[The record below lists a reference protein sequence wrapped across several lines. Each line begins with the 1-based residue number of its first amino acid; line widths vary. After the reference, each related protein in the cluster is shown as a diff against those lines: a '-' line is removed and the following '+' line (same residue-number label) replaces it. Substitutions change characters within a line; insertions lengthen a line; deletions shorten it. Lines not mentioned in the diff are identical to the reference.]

1 MRCVLVASDCGRKGR
16 DYAIMPDVKERWARS
31 GGAGLVVQMA
41 AGSGDD
47 CRDARAQGNNA
58 DKARTRDQ
66 KHSEQRRLQENSRRE
81 GEETG
86 GTTRIQRQ
94 EGDEKGCQ
102 PAHFLPHLI

>member
-1 MRCVLVASDCGRKGR
+1 
-16 DYAIMPDVKERWARS
+16 MPDVKERWARS

-66 KHSEQRRLQENSRRE
+66 KHSEQRRCRR
-81 GEETG
+81 
-86 GTTRIQRQ
+86 TR
-94 EGDEKGCQ
+94 GEKGKKPVARLAYSAKRVMRRGVSQ
-102 PAHFLPHLI
+102 PISFLT